1 MVGFSMEASFHLMVV
16 CVEEVQLPAAF
27 GKHLFP
33 KTPCAAE
40 RRAGGRFSALTAK
53 RIKVAPMAVTL
64 AANNQSAVGNG
75 IRRRKLELRSGG
87 DAGEW
92 LEMQLS
98 LRQFDCQ
105 KRRVP

>member
-40 RRAGGRFSALTAK
+40 RRAWGRFAALTVK
-53 RIKVAPMAVTL
+53 RKKVAPMVDTL
-64 AANNQSAVGNG
+64 AANNQSALGNE
-75 IRRRKLELRSGG
+75 ISRRKQELSSGG